1 MVGEEW
7 QGVWWVRSGKGCG
20 GGGVARGVVGE
31 EWQEVKEII
40 MKNVFLTLVISIT
53 MTTMPQAK
61 WVVLT
66 GCVQINVTMDTTS
79 TVQSPYITQ

>member
-7 QGVWWVRSGKGCG
+7 QGVWWGRSGK
-20 GGGVARGVVGE
+20 GVVGE

-66 GCVQINVTMDTTS
+66 GCVQINVTMDTIS